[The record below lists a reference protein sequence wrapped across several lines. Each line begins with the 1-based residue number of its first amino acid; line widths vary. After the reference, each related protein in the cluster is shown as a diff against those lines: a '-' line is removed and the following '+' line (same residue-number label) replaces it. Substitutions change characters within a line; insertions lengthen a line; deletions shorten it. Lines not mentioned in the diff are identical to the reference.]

1 MMANKQGMSSGP
13 QRHQGPLVRSR
24 ASDEALPSTSGTD
37 QSIVHFISLWWP
49 LQLILHTGY
58 IQFFIALT
66 LFCGRKTFIWHN
78 KYFKIMII
86 LCARIYTRYHTVMKT
101 WKYQGINKGIIFF
114 MEIKS
119 HIFPV
124 LPFTIESCLS
134 GQSLQTLKEE
144 VVNLIQSFPEGI
156 EVSRLI
162 FMYRRIYGKRFGP
175 LSSYGL
181 EGLQELFEE
190 LSDQVRVKRIYNKNM
205 IKSVNPVHRTL
216 QLPMFQ
222 GMNWKHCLNFLD
234 CLYGV
239 AESSDLDW

>member
-1 MMANKQGMSSGP
+1 MNLA
-13 QRHQGPLVRSR
+13 
-24 ASDEALPSTSGTD
+24 
-37 QSIVHFISLWWP
+37 
-49 LQLILHTGY
+49 
-58 IQFFIALT
+58 
-66 LFCGRKTFIWHN
+66 
-78 KYFKIMII
+78 
-86 LCARIYTRYHTVMKT
+86 
-101 WKYQGINKGIIFF
+101 
-114 MEIKS
+114 
-119 HIFPV
+119 
-124 LPFTIESCLS
+124 LS

-144 VVNLIQSFPEGI
+144 VVSLIQSFPEGI

-222 GMNWKHCLNFLD
+222 GMN
-234 CLYGV
+234 
-239 AESSDLDW
+239 